1 MRLQP
6 VTYVFVQKILRTQ
19 DRKMAYT
26 TVEKPS
32 AHFDIKLHQGSSST
46 TTISGVGFKPD
57 MILTINRG
65 EDNVNRNI
73 VDSSRGNTKNLF
85 ANLTDAETTATRVA
99 SFTSDGFTLT
109 GDILDTNKNGDGH
122 VNYMWKFNGGT
133 TSSNSDG
140 SITSTVQVNSTTKCS
155 IVTYTGTGSNATVGH
170 GLGVAPKLILIKRR
184 NDTENWQVYWGDD
197 YQGID
202 ETDYL
207 ELTNSGTISDS
218 AARYNDTAPTTSVF
232 SIGTHTSVNNSSDT
246 YIAYCFAETTGFMAM
261 GAMFGNG
268 NNTGPFCYCGFK
280 PRFVVFKAVIDD
292 NQHWNIMD
300 SERQRTDYDGT
311 ALNFAK
317 KNQVGSMA
325 GQTTPGSIN
334 LSSIHQEGGSRQMH
348 FTSTGFYVRQ
358 PYADQ
363 NADGI
368 RFIWFAFADM
378 PTVGTNG
385 TVATAF

>member
-1 MRLQP
+1 
-6 VTYVFVQKILRTQ
+6 
-19 DRKMAYT
+19 MAYT

-32 AHFDIKLHQGSSST
+32 EHFDIKLHQGSSST

-57 MILTINRG
+57 MILTINRR

-140 SITSTVQVNSTTKCS
+140 SITSTVQVNSTAKCS
-155 IVTYTGTGSNATVGH
+155 IVTYTGTGSAATVGH
-170 GLGVAPKLILIKRR
+170 GLGVAPKLILVKKRS
-184 NDTENWQVYWGDD
+184 DVENWQVYWGDD

-207 ELTNSGTISDS
+207 ELTNSGTISDNVN
-218 AARYNDTAPTTSVF
+218 RWNDTAPTSTVF
-232 SIGTHTSVNNSSDT
+232 SVGTHASTNDSASGTHTYV
-246 YIAYCFAETTGFMAM
+246 AYCFAETTGFMAM

-325 GQTTPGSIN
+325 GVGTPGAIN

-368 RFIWFAFADM
+368 RFVWFAFADM